1 MQKDKPDY
9 VQKDKPDADR
19 VSNWLPAPDGDFS
32 LYIRAYWP
40 LEPIQQGQ
48 WTPPAVVPG

>member
-1 MQKDKPDY
+1 
-9 VQKDKPDADR
+9 VQKDKPDADQ

-48 WTPPAVVPG
+48 WTPPAVVPA